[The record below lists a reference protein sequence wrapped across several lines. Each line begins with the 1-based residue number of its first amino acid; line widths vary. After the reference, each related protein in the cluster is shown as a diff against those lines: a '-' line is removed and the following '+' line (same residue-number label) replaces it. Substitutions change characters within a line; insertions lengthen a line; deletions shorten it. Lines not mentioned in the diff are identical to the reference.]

1 MTKAIVCGG
10 RNYRDRQRVFQILD
24 AAVDRLDVDAIA
36 EGGCR
41 SKDPES
47 DERYGAD
54 WLAKSWAIQRGI
66 QCETYYAA
74 WDLHGKAAGPIRNA
88 EMLAKSEAEI
98 CFVFPGG
105 RGTAD
110 MARRAEEAGLRVI
123 YIDAL
128 EMAARSKGEK

>member
-10 RNYRDRQRVFQILD
+10 RDYTD
-24 AAVDRLDVDAIA
+24 AARVTRILEAAQERLGVDAIVQGGA
-36 EGGCR
+36 EGVDR
-41 SKDPES
+41 I
-47 DERYGAD
+47 
-54 WLAKSWAIQRGI
+54 AKEWAVHRHL
-66 QCETYYAA
+66 QCDTYYAA

-105 RGTAD
+105 KGTAD

-128 EMAARSKGEK
+128 EMAARSKGEN